1 MNNSR
6 RRTLDRV
13 EGVFVIGNTALPF
26 VLAVLVIW
34 GTASVWAA
42 LKEDL
47 ARYQRSLTR
56 VIEGAQQAKTELEQ
70 VAKEVLQST
79 RGIRAEG
86 EKAAASVNRVVSA
99 FRSSLDGFSAA
110 FVVPFDSPVVPG
122 PIKSGMRALGKSV
135 TAPFQ
140 PLAGELNQ
148 VGESIGTI
156 KGEVAGV
163 VERLAQ
169 LQKLEVYF
177 DAVIAEYDEIRRTV
191 DAVVATVGRALRILA
206 YVALA
211 LASWAAMGYLLW
223 VRGRF
228 RRGLA
233 LIRGH
238 PTSP

>member
-1 MNNSR
+1 MSNSR

-13 EGVFVIGNTALPF
+13 EGVFVIGNTVLPF

-56 VIEGAQQAKTELEQ
+56 VIQGAQDAKKELDQ
-70 VAKEVLQST
+70 VAREVLQST

-86 EKAAASVNRVVSA
+86 QKAAASVNRIVSA
-99 FRSSLDGFSAA
+99 FLSSLDGFSEA
-110 FVVPFDSPVVPG
+110 FAPFDSPVVPAI
-122 PIKSGMRALGKSV
+122 IKSGMRTLGKSV
-135 TAPFQ
+135 AAPFR
-140 PLAGELNQ
+140 PLADEFNH
-148 VGESIGTI
+148 VGENIQTI
-156 KGEVAGV
+156 KGEVASV
-163 VERLAQ
+163 AERLAQ
-169 LQKLEVYF
+169 LKKLEVYF

-191 DAVVATVGRALRILA
+191 DAVIATVGRALRILA
-206 YVALA
+206 YIALA
-211 LASWAAMGYLLW
+211 LALWSAMGYLLW

-238 PTSP
+238 PASP

>member
-1 MNNSR
+1 MSNSR

-13 EGVFVIGNTALPF
+13 EGVFVIGNTVLPF

-56 VIEGAQQAKTELEQ
+56 VIQGAQDAKKELDQ
-70 VAKEVLQST
+70 VAREVLQST

-86 EKAAASVNRVVSA
+86 QKAAASVNRVVSA
-99 FRSSLDGFSAA
+99 FRSSLDGFSEA
-110 FVVPFDSPVVPG
+110 FAPFDSPVVPAI
-122 PIKSGMRALGKSV
+122 IKSGMRTLGKSV
-135 TAPFQ
+135 AAPFR
-140 PLAGELNQ
+140 PLADELNH
-148 VGESIGTI
+148 VGESIQTI

-163 VERLAQ
+163 AERLAQ
-169 LQKLEVYF
+169 LKKLEVYF

-191 DAVVATVGRALRILA
+191 DVVIATVGGALRILA
-206 YVALA
+206 YIALA
-211 LASWAAMGYLLW
+211 LALWSAMGYLLW

-238 PTSP
+238 PASP